1 MTMLSDCQGANSSQ
15 GIFILANIARSAEP
29 VRPFAEARDISRVPD
44 HDVRAA
50 GSFDPADSRGKR
62 WASLN
67 PDDQKVFN
75 LWARGVLAFYSVII
89 IALLSAVLLGVHPG
103 GGKPATTSVV
113 ERGSLDSSASG
124 PGSVNK

>member
-1 MTMLSDCQGANSSQ
+1 MLSDCQGTNSSK
-15 GIFILANIARSAEP
+15 GIFVFANAAHSTESAQPSAEAP
-29 VRPFAEARDISRVPD
+29 EIYSHRVPD
-44 HDVRAA
+44 QHARAG
-50 GSFDPADSRGKR
+50 GSLDPADSRGAR

-67 PDDQKVFN
+67 PDDRDVFN

-89 IALLSAVLLGVHPG
+89 VALLGAALLGVHPG

-124 PGSVNK
+124 PGSAGK